1 MMGYFRWLHNSSPIT
16 ARTVKR
22 KKEFIMAIVF
32 ILPALM
38 LLTLAAVAI
47 LGLDKPPV
55 QGPMARISSLANE
68 EEFEI
73 AA

>member
-1 MMGYFRWLHNSSPIT
+1 
-16 ARTVKR
+16 
-22 KKEFIMAIVF
+22 MAIVL

-47 LGLDKPPV
+47 LGLDAPAPV
-55 QGPMARISSLANE
+55 EAEVVSVLRN
-68 EEFEI
+68 EEFEL

>member
-1 MMGYFRWLHNSSPIT
+1 
-16 ARTVKR
+16 
-22 KKEFIMAIVF
+22 MAIVL